1 MEDPALRWDL
11 GPVRRR
17 HRARRVAIAVVAV
30 LALAVAAWT
39 LLRPGADDGPVTLA
53 EPAGYHGAAGFPI
66 GFPHTELGAASAAAA
81 TLEAAWSLD
90 DVQATAAAQLY
101 APPEQQEAARAGA
114 VSATKG
120 WRRTLGLP
128 EEGSLPAGA
137 AMRSSTIGIR
147 WQERAEDQILVSV
160 LVQVTATKG
169 DSGPVYSSPYAMNL
183 LMTWHPTLRGGDW
196 VNTPDTRPA
205 AAPPAAA
212 PGTPQFTAAGWR
224 PIARTQPTS

>member
-1 MEDPALRWDL
+1 MMEDPALRWDL

-17 HRARRVAIAVVAV
+17 HTIRRVAAVVVAV
-30 LALAVAAWT
+30 LVVAVAAW
-39 LLRPGADDGPVTLA
+39 LLRPGSDTGPVTLA
-53 EPAGYHGAAGFPI
+53 EPAGHHGEAGFPI

-81 TLEAAWSLD
+81 TLEAAWTLD
-90 DVQATAAAQLY
+90 ETQATAAAQLY
-101 APPEQQEAARAGA
+101 AAPEQQEAARAGA
-114 VSATKG
+114 VGATRG

-169 DSGPVYSSPYAMNL
+169 DSGPLYSSPYAMNL

-196 VNTPDTRPA
+196 VNTPDTRPV

-224 PIARTQPTS
+224 PIAHTGPAE

>member
-1 MEDPALRWDL
+1 MMEDPALRWDL

-17 HRARRVAIAVVAV
+17 HRVRRVAIAVAAV
-30 LALAVAAWT
+30 LAVAVAAWM
-39 LLRPGADDGPVTLA
+39 LRPGSDAEPVTLA

-66 GFPHTELGAASAAAA
+66 GFPRTELGAASAAAA
-81 TLEAAWSLD
+81 TLEAAWTLD
-90 DVQATAAAQLY
+90 EVQATAAAQLY
-101 APPEQQEAARAGA
+101 AAPEQQEAARAGA
-114 VSATKG
+114 VNATKG

-137 AMRSSTIGIR
+137 AMRSSTIGVR
-147 WQERAEDQILVSV
+147 WQERAQDQILVSV

-169 DSGPVYSSPYAMNL
+169 DQGPLYSSPYAMNL

-196 VNTPDTRPA
+196 VNTPDARPV

-224 PIARTQPTS
+224 PITRTDPAQ